1 MTVKHLSVTW
11 MCESDVLTSRTSDKK
26 TDNSRCNQIETQAAS
41 WNDGRGVLPP
51 GRPLF
56 PLVSFLT
63 GAVERVHRTEIPYG
77 LVWRTDNF
85 SSIKGLHLW
94 AVPWHGQRSSIWT
107 SLVGRGD
114 NTRGCFSRDARWPSW
129 PSSCGGDGCS
139 SYRSPVILWLYSF
152 LLGLCFVY
160 LFFPWL
166 ISSILSTIY

>member
-1 MTVKHLSVTW
+1 MAYSLENQLTVENIRTQTTRMTVKHLSVTW

-77 LVWRTDNF
+77 LV
-85 SSIKGLHLW
+85 
-94 AVPWHGQRSSIWT
+94 
-107 SLVGRGD
+107 
-114 NTRGCFSRDARWPSW
+114 
-129 PSSCGGDGCS
+129 
-139 SYRSPVILWLYSF
+139 
-152 LLGLCFVY
+152 
-160 LFFPWL
+160 
-166 ISSILSTIY
+166 